1 MTMRTGLRPARIVIC
16 HVSTSRSQRAWRHGQ
31 EDRIHYTVE
40 RHDSE
45 TTRHLYADPGSGL
58 YKHLDAALAAKDYR
72 YPKSAEE
79 RAQAASEE
87 E

>member
-1 MTMRTGLRPARIVIC
+1 MPRIDLTI
-16 HVSTSRSQRAWRHGQ
+16 TKAWRHGQ

-45 TTRHLYADPGSGL
+45 TTRHLYTDPGSGL
-58 YKHLDAALAAKDYR
+58 YKHLDAALAAKGYR

-79 RAQAASEE
+79 KAEAASEQE
-87 E
+87 